1 MAVATDD
8 ARRQTRT
15 ALAVLAA
22 CFVLNMTNRGMM
34 DAYAVFLVPIGSEFG
49 WDRTAV
55 SGVFSVAYVV
65 VGVSGPLIGWVL
77 DRFGPARLY
86 LLGIACQVGA
96 LLTAAHASELWH
108 FYVVYSVLTG
118 VAVACLG
125 VVPIA
130 AVISKWFRARL
141 TTALALA
148 YSSGSFG
155 MLAVAPLAQALID
168 RFGWRDAYLGLSG
181 VMLLTLPFAL
191 LIVLLKAG
199 EGRPDYRARPAGA
212 PGAQAAEEGMT
223 IRDAFRSWTFWGLI
237 WAFCLTG
244 VGMYAISLQTP
255 AYLQENGFSAQ
266 AAAQAYGALG
276 LMAPIGMIG
285 FGWLGDRIGR
295 RNAVLTSYGLTL
307 TGVAL
312 AWLIGLWPTA
322 IAVVLFV
329 LAFGTSFGSRGPAIS
344 GIAAN
349 VFRGRSMGR
358 IYGFVT
364 VGMGVGGGLGA
375 WFGGFWHDLTGGYAF
390 GIGFAFVALALGALP
405 FVFVRQMA
413 KA

>member
-1 MAVATDD
+1 MALADD

-15 ALAVLAA
+15 ALVVLAA
-22 CFVLNMTNRGMM
+22 CFLLNMANRGMM
-34 DAYAVFLVPIGSEFG
+34 DAYAVFLLPIASEFG
-49 WDRTAV
+49 WDRTSV

-86 LLGIACQVGA
+86 LLGIACQIGG

-130 AVISKWFRARL
+130 AVISKWFRERL

-168 RFGWRDAYLGLSG
+168 RFGWRSAYLGLAG
-181 VMLLTLPFAL
+181 LMLLTLPCAL
-191 LIVLLKAG
+191 VIILLKAG
-199 EGRPDYRARPAGA
+199 EGRPDYRMRPAGSPA
-212 PGAQAAEEGMT
+212 SRSAEGMT
-223 IRDAFRSWTFWGLI
+223 VGAAFRSWTFWGLI

-244 VGMYAISLQTP
+244 IGMYAISLQTP
-255 AYLQENGFSAQ
+255 AYLRENGFSAQ
-266 AAAQAYGALG
+266 FAAQAYGALG
-276 LMAPIGMIG
+276 LMAPIGMLG

-295 RNAVLTSYGLTL
+295 RNAVLASYALTL

-312 AWLIGLWPTA
+312 AWLVGLWPTTV
-322 IAVVLFV
+322 AVVLFV

-344 GIAAN
+344 GIAAT
-349 VFRGRSMGR
+349 VFRGRNMGR

-364 VGMGVGGGLGA
+364 VGMGLGGGLGA
-375 WFGGFWHDLTGGYAF
+375 WFGGFWHDVTGGYAF
-390 GIGFAFVALALGALP
+390 GLGFAFVALALGALP
-405 FVFVRQMA
+405 FIFVRQMA

>member
-1 MAVATDD
+1 MLV
-8 ARRQTRT
+8 
-15 ALAVLAA
+15 A
-22 CFVLNMTNRGMM
+22 CFVMNMANRGMM
-34 DAYAVFLVPIGSEFG
+34 DAYAVFLLPITREFG
-49 WDRTAV
+49 WDRTSV

-86 LLGIACQVGA
+86 LLGVACQVAA
-96 LLTAAHASELWH
+96 LLTAAHADRLWH
-108 FYVVYSVLTG
+108 FYVVYALLTG
-118 VAVACLG
+118 IAVACLG

-130 AVISKWFRARL
+130 ALISRWFRERL

-155 MLAVAPLAQALID
+155 MLAIAPLAQALID
-168 RFGWRDAYLGLSG
+168 AYGWRNAYLGLAG
-181 VMLLTLPFAL
+181 IMLLTLPFAL
-191 LIVLLKAG
+191 VIALLKAG
-199 EGRPDYRARPAGA
+199 EGRPDYRVRPAGA
-212 PGAQAAEEGMT
+212 AAGQPAEGMT
-223 IRDAFRSWTFWGLI
+223 LRQALRSWTFWGLI

-244 VGMYAISLQTP
+244 VGMYAVSLQTP

-266 AAAQAYGALG
+266 FAAQAYGALG
-276 LMAPIGMIG
+276 FMAPIGMVG

-295 RNAVLTSYGLTL
+295 RNAVLASYALTL
-307 TGVAL
+307 LGVAL
-312 AWLIGLWPTA
+312 AFLIGLWPTA
-322 IAVVLFV
+322 IAVGLFV

-349 VFRGRSMGR
+349 VFRGRNMGR

-364 VGMGVGGGLGA
+364 IGMGLGGGLGA
-375 WFGGFWHDLTGGYAF
+375 WFGGFWHDATGGYAA
-390 GIGFAFVALALGALP
+390 GLIFAFVALSLGALP
-405 FVFVRQMA
+405 FIFVRQMA